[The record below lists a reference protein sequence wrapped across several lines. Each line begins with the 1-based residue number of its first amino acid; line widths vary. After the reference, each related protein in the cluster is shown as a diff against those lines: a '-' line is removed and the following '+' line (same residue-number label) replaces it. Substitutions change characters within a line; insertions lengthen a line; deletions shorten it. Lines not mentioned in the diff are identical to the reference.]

1 MNLLIIFLITA
12 SYFFGSKAIL
22 ENKYF
27 PNVYSRI
34 IWLLLA
40 INGLVSVIILKNNF
54 SIILFAVLGFIG
66 SLLIFILSLKKSKKI
81 FGPIEFIST
90 IFLFVSLG
98 FWIFT
103 KLPFLNLTI
112 GLIISFIGGI
122 PTFVKVIKNPKDE
135 DILFWLFF
143 ALGSFVTVLN
153 SDRSN
158 ISGYLFPLYYLIT
171 NTVMTLFCSRRYLGK
186 NSH

>member
-1 MNLLIIFLITA
+1 MNLLIILLITA
-12 SYFFGSKAIL
+12 SYFFGAKAIL

-27 PNVYSRI
+27 PNIYSRI
-34 IWLLLA
+34 IWLLLS
-40 INGLVSVIILKNNF
+40 INGLVSVILLKNNP
-54 SIILFAVLGFIG
+54 SVILYALLGFLG

-90 IFLFVSLG
+90 IFLFLSLG

-103 KLPFLNLTI
+103 KLPFLNLSI

-122 PTFVKVIKNPKDE
+122 PTFVQVIKNPNDE

-143 ALGSFVTVLN
+143 ALGSFITLLD

-158 ISGYLFPLYYLIT
+158 ISGYLFPLYFLVT
-171 NTVMTLFCSRRYLGK
+171 NSAMTLLCLRRYLK
-186 NSH
+186 K

>member
-12 SYFFGSKAIL
+12 SYFFGAKAIL
-22 ENKYF
+22 QNKYF

-40 INGLVSVIILKNNF
+40 INGLVSVILLKNSA
-54 SIILFAVLGFIG
+54 SIILFAILGFLG

-81 FGPIEFIST
+81 FGPVEFIST

-98 FWIFT
+98 LWIFT
-103 KLPFLNLTI
+103 KLPFLNLSI
-112 GLIISFIGGI
+112 GLIVSFIGGI
-122 PTFVKVIKNPKDE
+122 PTFAKVIKDPNDE

-143 ALGSFVTVLN
+143 ALGSFVTLLN
-153 SDRSN
+153 SDLSN

-171 NTVMTLFCSRRYLGK
+171 NTGMTLFCSRRYITK
-186 NSH
+186 TSN